1 MGKICKEER
10 NWKIC
15 VEERNVNF
23 PCDIFRGFYQLFEKK
38 WSKIYFQQ
46 SVTANLFLNLSLQ
59 R

>member
-23 PCDIFRGFYQLFEKK
+23 PCDILPWFLSVIWKK
-38 WSKIYFQQ
+38 MI
-46 SVTANLFLNLSLQ
+46 
-59 R
+59 